1 MRTAHAAAA
10 VEVGIRAHS
19 CHGGGRGGGG
29 GGGGAGGGGGGGVG
43 GCGGGGGV
51 GGGGGRGEGGG
62 GVGGEVGGGDSY
74 YYGANVRN
82 DTHAAYSHS
91 IQYTHIAY
99 TCMAYVHNC
108 TRSHTRIAYTCI
120 AFTRIALQST
130 CTAYIH
136 AGHIHT

>member
-1 MRTAHAAAA
+1 MAGGWGR
-10 VEVGIRAHS
+10 GW
-19 CHGGGRGGGG
+19 GGGGVWGGGGEVRGGGG
-29 GGGGAGGGGGGGVG
+29 GGGGAGRGGGD
-43 GCGGGGGV
+43 
-51 GGGGGRGEGGG
+51 
-62 GVGGEVGGGDSY
+62 GEVGGGDSY

-108 TRSHTRIAYTCI
+108 THSHTRIAYTCI